1 MPTLQEICLSICD
14 RAGVVADKVDVSQL
28 PEVDVVGLP
37 VTNEYPAAQA
47 LLALGQI
54 YRFDISKYDGKIRF
68 IPRGGNSVAT
78 ITEDEMV
85 DDDEDI
91 EEAKR
96 ADAIQIPRVVHLS
109 YFDADTDALTP
120 IKQSSQERVGDRRA
134 IAGVSLQS
142 AVVMD
147 ANTAARAADIAH
159 KVMIEHQKGEVRF
172 ALSDK
177 FIRLVPSNPIIVQQ
191 RGKSE
196 RVSIHEADILDG
208 FQRYICMRDRQS
220 AFTSEVEGIPP
231 PAVTTPSS
239 TVAGPTLVVPLDIPL
254 LRDADDNAGLG
265 YYVAIS
271 GLTEAWAGAS
281 VEVSYDGGANY
292 VESREGI
299 YAAVIGELAWP
310 LPDHPA
316 PYPDQSND
324 LIVRLQTS
332 GAELLDSTLAGMM
345 NRANLAA
352 IGSPALG
359 WELVNFAE
367 AEETDPDVQEWTLSN
382 LLRGRKGSAPRAHS
396 VGAQFV
402 LLDRSVLAFE
412 AASVTDIGRTL
423 TFRATSLGEATDT
436 GTVVDME
443 YVGRAQVER
452 EAAYLSAERDG
463 SDIDVSFQG
472 VGRLGGGATAI
483 HGAFFTGYRVTFDD
497 GADQIVVN
505 TVEQSVTQD
514 VSSLSSPVTVR
525 VQQIN
530 SLTGAGP
537 SIEVNVA

>member
-14 RAGVVADKVDVSQL
+14 RAGVIADKVDVSQL
-28 PEVDVVGLP
+28 PEVDVIGLP

-68 IPRGGNSVAT
+68 IPRGGNSVGT
-78 ITEDEMV
+78 VTENDMV
-85 DDDEDI
+85 DDDEDV
-91 EEAKR
+91 EESKR
-96 ADAIQIPRVVHLS
+96 ADALQIPRVVHLS

-120 IKQSSQERVGDRRA
+120 IKQSSAERVGDRRS

-142 AVVMD
+142 AVVMQAD
-147 ANTAARAADIAH
+147 LAAQAADVAH
-159 KVMIEHQKGEVRF
+159 KVMIEDQKGEIRF
-172 ALSDK
+172 SLSDK
-177 FIRLVPSNPIIVQQ
+177 FIRLVPSNPIILQR

-196 RVSIHEADILDG
+196 RVRVHQSDILDG
-208 FQRYICMRDRQS
+208 FQQYICLRDRQS
-220 AFTSEVEGIPP
+220 AYTSTVEGLPP
-231 PAVTTPSS
+231 PVVTTPPS

-271 GLTEAWAGAS
+271 GLTESWAGAT
-281 VEVSYDGGANY
+281 VELSYDGGANY
-292 VESREGI
+292 VESRQGL

-310 LPDHPA
+310 LADHPDA
-316 PYPDQSND
+316 YPDETNQ
-324 LIVRLQTS
+324 LIVRLQAP

-382 LLRGRKGSAPRAHS
+382 LLRGRRGSGSRAHS

-443 YVGRAQVER
+443 YEGQVQVER
-452 EAAYLSAERDG
+452 EAAYLTAERDG
-463 SDIDVSFQG
+463 TDIDVSFQG

-497 GADQIVVN
+497 GADQIVVD
-505 TVEQSVTQD
+505 TASQSLTQD
-514 VSSLSSPVTVR
+514 VSSLSSPVTVS

-537 SIEVNVA
+537 SIEVIVA